1 MAGRA
6 ARVRAGW
13 PAINRKY
20 KWVLGVEVS
29 GSLVNWEHDARVM
42 LARFVGADGQD
53 LLEYGLLASLISIFA
68 AGAVIVLGEQLDAVM
83 WQTIAQN
90 F

>member
-1 MAGRA
+1 M
-6 ARVRAGW
+6 
-13 PAINRKY
+13 
-20 KWVLGVEVS
+20 S
-29 GSLVNWEHDARVM
+29 GTLVNWEHDARVM

-53 LLEYGLLASLISIFA
+53 LLEYGLLAALISIFA
-68 AGAVIVLGEQLDAVM
+68 AGAVMLVGEQLNAVM